1 MDFHLDIHLG
11 TIERPGEDPVRLTRS
26 ERSALELLSSNP
38 NRVITRDQLL
48 DAVSEPG
55 SDKSDRNVDFLINRL
70 RRKLSDDAR
79 RPRFIAT
86 RYGEGYVWIADA
98 PLSLGQIAEADAVIG
113 PVHGLDLL
121 PEREAASGIARDIA
135 KALSDAFGDDKRVVY
150 APDCPPPDQFGALA
164 PHHSAEIT
172 FFADHG
178 SVDCIIAVREFR
190 SGRIIFARRLGL
202 DRLASGT
209 SALNE
214 VSAEING
221 AIWRARITAPSRA
234 EPLPIALLTS
244 GGGEEIPP
252 SEPETASHRRLL
264 SRHSELEHRS
274 LSFWEA
280 NDRRLRAELA
290 KTPDDP
296 ELKLLIALNTQS
308 KYATGG
314 SRLFMSGN
322 NRREA
327 DEDEI
332 EDFVT
337 SALPAIRGEPEYVI
351 IAGKL
356 LHFLRRG
363 YDELAKDLCEG
374 AYAQSVAVGRSLSII
389 GQMRAFFGET
399 DAAVQCLDQA
409 LYLARPGSHAHLYGL
424 VIKCQALAAAGRWD
438 ELQSA
443 RRELSGINSIA
454 GFVLEPMF
462 GRPDAPS
469 IRARAMTYLVKR
481 DRAYAMLMHKYYV
494 SARLFRDPEHGANS
508 IRALAGVFANRFGHH
523 VIPDEVRSAFPA
535 MLSD

>member
-11 TIERPGEDPVRLTRS
+11 TIERPGEAPVRLTRS

-98 PLSLGQIAEADAVIG
+98 PVSLGQIAEADAVIG
-113 PVHGLDLL
+113 PVHGIELL
-121 PEREAASGIARDIA
+121 PERDAADTITRNMA
-135 KALSDAFGDDKRVVY
+135 KALSTAFGDAKRVVY

-164 PHHSAEIT
+164 PRHSAEIT
-172 FFADHG
+172 FFADRG
-178 SVDCIIAVREFR
+178 DVDCIISVREFR
-190 SGRIIFARRLGL
+190 SARVIFARRLGL
-202 DRLASGT
+202 ERIASGT
-209 SALNE
+209 AALDDI
-214 VSAEING
+214 SAEISG
-221 AIWRARITAPSRA
+221 AIWRAELTAPARA
-234 EPLPIALLTS
+234 VPLPIALLTS
-244 GGGEEIPP
+244 GGGQEVPP

-264 SRHSELEHRS
+264 ARQGELERRS

-280 NDRRLRAELA
+280 NDRRLRLELA
-290 KTPDDP
+290 KTPNDA
-296 ELKLLIALNTQS
+296 ELKLLTALNIQS
-308 KYATGG
+308 KYVTAGNKLFASG
-314 SRLFMSGN
+314 S

-337 SALPAIRGEPEYVI
+337 AALPSIRGEPEYAI

-374 AYAQSVAVGRSLSII
+374 AYAQSLAVGRSLSII
-389 GQMRAFFGET
+389 GQMRSFFGET
-399 DAAVQCLDQA
+399 DAAVQSLDQA
-409 LYLARPGSHAHLYGL
+409 LYLARPGSHSHLYGL
-424 VIKCQALAAAGRWD
+424 IIKCQALAAAGRWD

-481 DRAYAMLMHKYYV
+481 DRANAMLMHSYYV

-508 IRALAGVFANRFGHH
+508 IRALAGVFANRFGRE
-523 VIPDEVRSAFPA
+523 VIPDEVRSAFPG
-535 MLSD
+535 MLGD